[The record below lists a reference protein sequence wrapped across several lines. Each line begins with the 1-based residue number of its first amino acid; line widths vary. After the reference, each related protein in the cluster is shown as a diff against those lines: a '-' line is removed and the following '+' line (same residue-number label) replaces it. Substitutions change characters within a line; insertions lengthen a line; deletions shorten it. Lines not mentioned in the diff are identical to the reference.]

1 MRNLVYASLACER
14 LRQLAGADLELG
26 HVQVGGLS
34 MIKVSDPSLGAAKHS
49 CRVLRDHSSS
59 ILQCAEFWS

>member
-26 HVQVGGLS
+26 SVKVGGLS
-34 MIKVSDPSLGAAKHS
+34 I
-49 CRVLRDHSSS
+49 
-59 ILQCAEFWS
+59 